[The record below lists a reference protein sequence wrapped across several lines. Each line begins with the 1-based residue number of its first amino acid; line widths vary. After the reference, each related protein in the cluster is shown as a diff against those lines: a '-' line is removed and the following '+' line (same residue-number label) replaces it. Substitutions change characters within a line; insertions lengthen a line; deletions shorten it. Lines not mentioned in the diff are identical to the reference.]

1 MNKFCTY
8 CGSPIDADD
17 KFCFKCG
24 KTITQSQSPSLPIT
38 KENRDTIS
46 VQTKEKKISSVNNAP
61 QTNEAASFHTTNNK
75 TDKNNP
81 PAKKNLKKLVLIFV
95 LIAVSLL
102 VFGLIANKL
111 SVFSFKN
118 QSSSD
123 QTDTYDIHNFKNDI
137 IGVWI
142 PLNDPFYENTV
153 IFHSISEEM
162 ELISGVYPGEYDKA
176 ELRDIQKIEDGV
188 FQVTIYTPATP
199 ETDLNGPSPESSTTA
214 YFYSNDMFRTSL
226 IIEYE
231 DHRKWEYEFIS
242 TDFDIAVDH
251 FDKILS
257 NRSNETPT
265 EQQEITKTET
275 IPQTK
280 HSHNYSNWIQDSTEK
295 HAKYC
300 TCGDKITES
309 HIYDS
314 GVITNDGLTTGYGI
328 KRFTCTICEFS
339 KEEHFKAEMRYY
351 DYPCI
356 CNYCKHDDGKK
367 KLIFN
372 NGVIVDV
379 IWTCSACGKEN
390 HNSTRLSW

>member
-24 KTITQSQSPSLPIT
+24 KTITQSQIPSLPIT

-61 QTNEAASFHTTNNK
+61 QTHKAASFHTADNK
-75 TDKNNP
+75 TDKNEP
-81 PAKKNLKKLVLIFV
+81 PAKKNIKKLVVIFV

-102 VFGLIANKL
+102 FFGLIANKL
-111 SVFSFKN
+111 SVFRFKN
-118 QSSSD
+118 HSSSD
-123 QTDTYDIHNFKNDI
+123 QTDTYDINNFKNDI
-137 IGVWI
+137 VGVWI

-176 ELRDIQKIEDGV
+176 ELRDIQEIEYGI

-199 ETDLNGPSPESSTTA
+199 KTDLNGPSPESSTTA

-231 DHRKWEYEFIS
+231 DHRKWEYKFIS
-242 TDFDIAVDH
+242 TDFDVAADH

-257 NRSNETPT
+257 NRNNETPT
-265 EQQEITKTET
+265 EQQEITNTET
-275 IPQTK
+275 IPETK
-280 HSHNYSNWIQDSTEK
+280 HTHRYGNWNKSSAEGHT
-295 HAKYC
+295 KYC

-309 HIYDS
+309 HIFDS
-314 GVITNDGLTTGYGI
+314 GVITIDGLKTGYGI
-328 KRFTCTICEFS
+328 KRFTCTICEFF
-339 KEEHFKAEMRYY
+339 KEEYFKTEMRYL
-351 DYPCI
+351 DYVCI

-367 KLIFN
+367 ELVLN
-372 NGVIVDV
+372 NGVKVDV

-390 HNSTRLSW
+390 HNYTTLSW